1 MGKVSRGG
9 AKAPVASEVPR
20 GGAEAPVAP
29 KLPPQ
34 AKAPPSKKARVAEPI
49 FEPSADLDEDPEDTL
64 ESDEHEQLPEVRAS
78 VDQLWAEIAVVR
90 ASAEFEWAVYNPV
103 ADEEVVNTF
112 TGWTKPRGGVNIQI
126 ARAFSSMCGD
136 VGSACSAG
144 AIVDYGAGQHPLQIL
159 SAADRSSFMEFFT
172 QLYGASTDA
181 QREAEEKGITLTSAT
196 SCELANM
203 DALFFTPCGYSYLIG
218 NKKVFCLRDHVASIA
233 HLMSYPD
240 GNQFMSV
247 VADAVAAV
255 DGCR

>member
-1 MGKVSRGG
+1 MRDSQVSSGG
-9 AKAPVASEVPR
+9 AEAPVASEVSR

-29 KLPPQ
+29 QLQSQ

-49 FEPSADLDEDPEDTL
+49 FAPSVELDEDPEDKF

-103 ADEEVVNTF
+103 AAEEVVNTF

-126 ARAFSSMCGD
+126 ARAFSSMCCD

-144 AIVDYGAGQHPLQIL
+144 AIVEYGAGKHPLQLL
-159 SAADRSSFMEFFT
+159 SADDKASFMEFFNDLFVAAT
-172 QLYGASTDA
+172 EA
-181 QREAEEKGITLTSAT
+181 QREAGERGETLTSAN
-196 SCELANM
+196 SADHANM

-240 GNQFMSV
+240 GNPFLS
-247 VADAVAAV
+247 A
-255 DGCR
+255 